1 MAQQFLKA
9 PNVVSEARRHPGRPV
24 LPAAVTLID
33 FDPQRFDMARKVVH
47 HILPDTGGCEHLHL
61 LGKAETQVSAGYFII
76 NCLAGDY
83 QYSHT
88 SIDRLWAIRQ

>member
-9 PNVVSEARRHPGRPV
+9 PNVVSEARRHPGRAV

-33 FDPQRFDMARKVVH
+33 FDPQRFDRARKVVH
-47 HILPDTGGCEHLHL
+47 HILPDTSGGEHLHL
-61 LGKAETQVSAGYFII
+61 RGKAETQVSAGYFVI

-83 QYSHT
+83 HISNF
-88 SIDRLWAIRQ
+88 